1 MTRCKVR
8 WRSVSVAISALAMM
22 AATLAHTSPI
32 DPTEATWTDDV
43 YANASLS
50 AGPNTGVNFARSL
63 GAYGEF
69 VRDFSVL
76 GNTVT
81 MPGYQAYRTTGD
93 SPITLD
99 SPQGFSSESAL
110 LALPFRMTGRSC
122 ARAERP
128 TGTECAFSNSAISSA
143 LTDVDSFRV
152 HATNPFSIPTTPLV
166 VYSPALS
173 TNPLRVTASCDP
185 GTVGN
190 TGLTGS
196 GDFTLG
202 SGSNTRYLSL
212 PTKEA
217 PRRQQIRTASGYTY
231 RVALLYTE
239 ARALNFARAQVAI
252 NIQTT
257 DLIGNDSWSIN
268 AILAMAEC
276 GNSMSAPALPP
287 RPTHANPAVVWD
299 PDFVIQNSDA
309 TAPLMASLPELD
321 ATAVA
326 ADPPESN
333 VGADGEAGPTAA
345 TTPTDPSSA
354 TTGQSSITS
363 RSRTSTVPRDPAAS
377 PRSSTSAPTTTATSK
392 RTFTAPKTATTTSTS
407 PTITIPTQPG
417 TLSATAQTQTVG
429 TVEADGT
436 ELDVVVKGATV
447 PSDAPTALP
456 ALDTWINEGT
466 RPSGVWRTLASSD
479 PDSDGWRWAAVNRET
494 GTVVYVR

>member
-1 MTRCKVR
+1 MTRCKPR
-8 WRSVSVAISALAMM
+8 LRSVFVAITALALV
-22 AATLAHTSPI
+22 AATVAHAGPI

-69 VRDFSVL
+69 VRDFSAL
-76 GNTVT
+76 NNTVT
-81 MPGYQAYRTTGD
+81 MPGYQANRTTGD

-99 SPQGFSSESAL
+99 SVQEFSSESAL

-128 TGTECAFSNSAISSA
+128 TGTECALSNSAISYA
-143 LTDVDSFRV
+143 LTDVTGFRV

-166 VYSPALS
+166 VYSPAVS

-202 SGSNTRYLSL
+202 SGSNTRSLSL

-239 ARALNFARAQVAI
+239 AKALNFARAQVAI

-268 AILAMAEC
+268 AILTSAEC
-276 GNSMSAPALPP
+276 GNSMTAPALPP

-299 PDFVIQNSDA
+299 PSFVIQNSA
-309 TAPLMASLPELD
+309 APAPLMAPLPELD
-321 ATAVA
+321 ATAVD
-326 ADPPESN
+326 ADPSESN
-333 VGADGEAGPTAA
+333 AGADGVVGPTA
-345 TTPTDPSSA
+345 TSTPTKPSSS
-354 TTGQSSITS
+354 TTSQSSLTS
-363 RSRTSTVPRDPAAS
+363 RSRTTIVTEDPAAS
-377 PRSSTSAPTTTATSK
+377 PRSSTATPTSTTPAT
-392 RTFTAPKTATTTSTS
+392 KTTTTSAS
-407 PTITIPTQPG
+407 PTTVIPSDPG
-417 TLSATAQTQTVG
+417 TLSASADTTTVG
-429 TVEADGT
+429 TVEVDGD
-436 ELDVVVKGATV
+436 ELDVVVKGDTV
-447 PSDAPTALP
+447 PADARTALT

-466 RPSGVWRTLASSD
+466 RPGGDWRTFTSSD
-479 PDSDGWRWAAVNRET
+479 PDSDGWRWAAVNQVT
-494 GTVVYVR
+494 GTIVYIR